1 MVASSKATKPRQ
13 KAPLFIGIICVF
25 LFCLALNAAR
35 IVRSVSP
42 SGPEGQDIAG
52 KQAII
57 SDLDPSTINLSVQ
70 RRISFQLLVQ
80 KDRINGLRQE
90 LDLAK
95 TALLSRYG
103 EYETAMPEGDAK
115 TLLLGGA
122 LQSAKKYLD
131 VIDNE
136 YIPLLRANNTAQ
148 AEHVLNER
156 LEPLWTEYNSTLTR
170 AVAAERAD
178 KSRAEGDMKNKL
190 AAQGYSMAGLIAV
203 LMCFIGIT
211 ILKLR
216 GSGPQLGGVIDAAER
231 ISVGEIISGLEPA
244 ENSNDDKGRLQNA
257 LLRINEYHA
266 ALEQSAKKIAAGDY
280 ESQVEVV
287 SHDDRLGAAMLKL
300 TEGIRKAQEEL
311 RRNNMDI
318 GLYLGEYFNIMHELS
333 VGNLTVKANITT
345 DNELLQQLSASTN
358 TLIATLGDISACANK
373 IAGGDLTIKVPVRSA
388 KDELGIALDM
398 LVSGFHAFVAEVKQQ
413 ADQMAISSQG
423 LSQITQQSSQMI
435 SQLSMTSTQISS
447 STSSVAQSSQ
457 NASML
462 SRSVED
468 ASRQGKELMSKLV
481 DKIRMVKAAE
491 DTSGVA
497 MNNLS
502 SRSAQIG
509 EIVGVITKIA
519 DQTNLLSLNA
529 AIEAARAGEAG
540 HGFAVVADEVRKL
553 AESSAH
559 SAQEISRIIKEVQ
572 DETKNAVLSSSG
584 GRKEIEDGIELTDQS
599 NERFAV
605 IVSQIEGMNKQIEVI
620 AAAAEE
626 TAASAEE
633 SAAATEEQTAAIEEV
648 TSNVA
653 HVADMARV
661 LSKSVKCLQD
671 IGALMSESDFLAFKK
686 KVLFGRS
693 SILITTARITL
704 SAA

>member
-1 MVASSKATKPRQ
+1 MAVRSEATKPRQ

-25 LFCLALNAAR
+25 LTGLALNGAR
-35 IVRSVSP
+35 IARSVSP
-42 SGPEGQDIAG
+42 SGPEGQNIAG

-57 SDLDPSTINLSVQ
+57 ADLDPSTIDLSVQ
-70 RRISFQLLVQ
+70 RRITFQLLVQ
-80 KDRINGLRQE
+80 KDRINSLRQD
-90 LDLAK
+90 LDIAK

-103 EYETAMPEGDAK
+103 EYETSMPEGDAK

-122 LQSAKKYLD
+122 LQSAKKYMD

-156 LEPLWTEYNSTLTR
+156 LEPIWTEYHSTLAR

-178 KSRAEGDMKNKL
+178 KSRAESDLKNML
-190 AAQGYSMAGLIAV
+190 ATQGYIMAGLLAVVMLLIAAV
-203 LMCFIGIT
+203 V
-211 ILKLR
+211 LKLR
-216 GSGPQLGGVIDAAER
+216 GSGPQLNDVVDAAER
-231 ISVGEIISGLEPA
+231 ISVGEIIADLAAGEH
-244 ENSNDDKGRLQNA
+244 SNDDKGRLQNA

-280 ESQVEVV
+280 DSQIEVV

-300 TEGIRKAQEEL
+300 TEGIRTAQEEL

-318 GLYLGEYFNIMHELS
+318 GLYLGEYFNIMNELS
-333 VGNLTVKANITT
+333 RGNLSMQANIPTE
-345 DNELLQQLSASTN
+345 NELLKQLSSSTN
-358 TLIATLGDISACANK
+358 KLIASLAAISACANK
-373 IAGGDLTIKVPVRSA
+373 IAGGDLTIKVPVRSD

-398 LVSGFHAFVAEVKQQ
+398 MVSGFQAFVTEVKQQ

-468 ASRQGKELMSKLV
+468 ASRQGKELMSRLV
-481 DKIRMVKAAE
+481 EKIRMVKAAE
-491 DTSGVA
+491 DTSGEA

-661 LSKSVKCLQD
+661 LSKAVQV
-671 IGALMSESDFLAFKK
+671 FK
-686 KVLFGRS
+686 
-693 SILITTARITL
+693 I
-704 SAA
+704 